1 MENGIVTAVNC
12 ISSVDIRTD
21 EVAFALIAAE
31 RIGLMCGCVRSQNS
45 LLVEIVRISSISS
58 DMVQRKA

>member
-21 EVAFALIAAE
+21 EVAFALVIAE
-31 RIGLMCGCVRSQNS
+31 RIGLMCGCVCSQDS
-45 LLVEIVRISSISS
+45 LLVDIVRISSISS